1 MVSEFFKYRMNGIEE
16 EQRTHEEN
24 EVMRLKNLALA
35 QRLKQLQE
43 SHSDE
48 LTSVEGE
55 VKRKNKEFKLKCS
68 LC

>member
-1 MVSEFFKYRMNGIEE
+1 MNGIEE
-16 EQRTHEEN
+16 EQRTQEEN

-43 SHSDE
+43 SHCDE

-68 LC
+68 LF